1 MMISIKRKRVL
12 KEVMQVDERQ
22 QKLLKSIVESYIK
35 TVKPIGSKSLCK
47 KFKCSSATIRNEMA
61 VLENLGFIEKNHISS
76 GRIPSEAGYKYYVEN
91 LMKPKELT
99 GEDVLKLQT
108 IFKNNEL
115 ALSDSINKTVEII
128 SELTNYTSI
137 ILGKS
142 SSENTLSQV
151 NIIPIADNKIV
162 ALVCTD
168 KGIVENKQYILKNDA
183 EIKEMV
189 KTSEIINKML
199 VGTPINEVSKRLE
212 FEIKPIISRQIKQYE
227 TVYNIF
233 ADAFNEFVHKQE
245 NVYFGGK
252 TKIFNEPEYNNALEI
267 KRLASKFED
276 QNFIKRIEEEDD
288 ASGDIK
294 VYIGEEN
301 DFDPNVT
308 IIKSKYKRN
317 GEEGTIAIVG
327 PKRMEYDRVV
337 GLLEYLQK
345 ELNEEEE

>member
-1 MMISIKRKRVL
+1 ML
-12 KEVMQVDERQ
+12 KEGDEMDER
-22 QKLLKSIVESYIK
+22 KNNLLKAIVESYIQ

-47 KFKCSSATIRNEMA
+47 KFNCSSATIRNEMA
-61 VLENLGFIEKNHISS
+61 ELERLGFIEKNHISS
-76 GRIPSEAGYKYYVEN
+76 GRVPSEAGYKYYVEN

-115 ALSDSINKTVEII
+115 ELSDTINKTVEII

-142 SSENTLSQV
+142 SNENTLKQV
-151 NIIPIADNKIV
+151 SIIPISENKIV
-162 ALVCTD
+162 ALVCTN
-168 KGIVENKQYILKNDA
+168 KGIIENKQFYVENEA
-183 EIKEMV
+183 EVHEIV

-199 VGTPINEVSKRLE
+199 IGTPINEVSERLE

-227 TVYNIF
+227 MVYNIF
-233 ADAFNEFVHKQE
+233 QDAFNDFLNKSQ

-252 TKIFNEPEYNNALEI
+252 TKIFDEPEYNDASEI
-267 KRLASKFED
+267 KKLASKFED
-276 QNFIKRIEEEDD
+276 KNFIKKIEEDSSD
-288 ASGDIK
+288 GDVKI
-294 VYIGEEN
+294 YIGEEN
-301 DFDPNVT
+301 EFDPNVT
-308 IIKSKYKRN
+308 IIKSKYRMN

-337 GLLEYLQK
+337 GLLNYLQK
-345 ELNEEEE
+345 ELNETDKEGDESE

>member
-1 MMISIKRKRVL
+1 M
-12 KEVMQVDERQ
+12 DERQ
-22 QKLLKSIVESYIK
+22 KEILKAIVESYIK
-35 TVKPIGSKSLCK
+35 TAKPIGSKSLCK
-47 KFKCSSATIRNEMA
+47 KFKCSSATIRNEMG

-76 GRIPSEAGYKYYVEN
+76 GRIPSEEGYKYYVKN

-108 IFKNNEL
+108 IFHNKEL
-115 ALSDSINKTVEII
+115 ELSDSINKTVEII

-142 SSENTLSQV
+142 SSENNLKKIE
-151 NIIPIADNKIV
+151 IIPLDENKII

-168 KGIVENKQYILKNDA
+168 KGIIKNKQFLLDKKEEINEIL
-183 EIKEMV
+183 

-199 VGTPINEVSKRLE
+199 IGTPINEVSKRLE

-233 ADAFNEFVHKQE
+233 ADAFNDFLNKSQD
-245 NVYFGGK
+245 VYFGGK
-252 TKIFNEPEYNNALEI
+252 TKIFNEPEYNNAEEI
-267 KRLASKFED
+267 KKLASKFED
-276 QNFIKRIEEEDD
+276 KEFIKQIEEDSNDGE
-288 ASGDIK
+288 IK
-294 VYIGEEN
+294 VYIGKEN

-308 IIKSKYKRN
+308 IIKSTYKLN

-345 ELNEEEE
+345 ELNKDEEE